1 MARTKKR
8 VRVSGRFYVALLLAV
23 LLIVALVIV
32 IPKSGST
39 SLHSGSM
46 EALFEKQAVVIR
58 EESCIS
64 VEQFDRVEYQVN
76 EGASVNAEMPVATVY
91 KWGYSDDMAQSL
103 ITIQQKIYEKQLSIL
118 DGIESTELAAVNA
131 QINDIKQSIKD
142 CVAGESTDDLLAL
155 ERTLKSLLT
164 QRGELLKN
172 SVQPDVELT
181 SLYSEESAKLAQ
193 IAEYSSTVSA
203 KMTGVVSFY
212 FDGYEQVLTSD
223 KMDVLNADFITNV
236 IKGASGDTV
245 EASESM
251 LYRLV
256 NPEHWYIAFVSP
268 INGARL
274 IEGQSYSVTFD
285 GIHDRVFV
293 GTARMA
299 AVQGSGVLNIMEF
312 SENIGELLSAR
323 TVNATITSSLSGF
336 EVPLEAVKVKDGQSV
351 LNTNS
356 GSISVTVIA
365 ENEETALVT
374 GDSLRE
380 GLKFKK

>member
-1 MARTKKR
+1 MARTRRR
-8 VRVSGRFYVALLLAV
+8 VRVSGRFYVTLLLAV

-32 IPKSGST
+32 IPQSGST
-39 SLHSGSM
+39 SLRSGSM
-46 EALFEKQAVVIR
+46 EAVFEKQAVVIR

-64 VEQFDRVEYQVN
+64 VEQFDRVDYQVN

-118 DGIESTELAAVNA
+118 DGIESTELASVNV
-131 QINDIKQSIKD
+131 QINDIKQSIKE
-142 CVAGESTDDLLAL
+142 CVAGGSDQDLLTL
-155 ERTLKSLLT
+155 ERTLKSLLA

-212 FDGYEQVLTSD
+212 FDGYEQVLTAD
-223 KMDVLNADFITNV
+223 KMDVLNADLISNV
-236 IKGASGDTV
+236 IKGASGDAV
-245 EASESM
+245 DASESM

-268 INGARL
+268 INGSRL
-274 IEGQSYSVTFD
+274 IAGQSYSVTFD

-293 GTARMA
+293 GTAKEA
-299 AVQGSGVLNIMEF
+299 AVYGSGVLNIMEF

-323 TVNATITSSLSGF
+323 TVNATITSSLSGY
-336 EVPLEAVKVKDGQSV
+336 EVPLEAVKVKDGESV
-351 LNTNS
+351 LNTNG
-356 GSISVTVIA
+356 GSIPVTVIA
-365 ENEETALVT
+365 ENEETALVM